1 MIGRSLKTTFHKA
14 FLEIKGSWGSTLP
27 ITISKKNLQ
36 KNLWSGK
43 GWSFMTPRQCR
54 WQEVKFFC
62 PLFLALP
69 PFVNQLWAVWSLS
82 RGARRAPIPGIP
94 PAPCHPPPISHKVG
108 GRWAQCC
115 RMEGEETSR
124 VEAVKSLTPWPG
136 YWGPVEYI
144 WIMEGAKY

>member
-14 FLEIKGSWGSTLP
+14 ILENKGSWGSTLP
-27 ITISKKNLQ
+27 ITNSKKTAE
-36 KNLWSGK
+36 KSPGVGRVEALWPRDSAGDK
-43 GWSFMTPRQCR
+43 KSSSF
-54 WQEVKFFC
+54 VLFFLLC
-62 PLFLALP
+62 LLLSIS
-69 PFVNQLWAVWSLS
+69 SLS
-82 RGARRAPIPGIP
+82 SLKLEQRRRAPIPGIP
-94 PAPCHPPPISHKVG
+94 LAPCHPPPISHKVG

-115 RMEGEETSR
+115 RMEGEGTSR